1 MPSQRKRIGFL
12 PSAEVQKII
21 DQICKYNKL
30 SQSKVTGILV
40 EEALC
45 YRGVL
50 KGDLNKELLKG
61 SNNNRSLKHKNNLF
75 NIETLNENDNINLD
89 ESYLNNEVKMI
100 NEFIEFK
107 FFKNIMNKKNY
118 LGNSVTPKQ

>member
-12 PSAEVQKII
+12 PSEEVQKII
-21 DQICKYNKL
+21 HQICKYNKL

-45 YRGVL
+45 FRGVL
-50 KGDLNKELLKG
+50 KSDLNQKVLINY
-61 SNNNRSLKHKNNLF
+61 SNIDSLKNKNDIF
-75 NIETLNENDNINLD
+75 NNEVFHENNNINLD
-89 ESYLNNEVKMI
+89 ESYIKNEVKMI

-107 FFKNIMNKKNY
+107 FFKNIMHKKNNY
-118 LGNSVTPKQ
+118 GSGVTL